1 MKYMNIVYAFIGKLP
16 SYSIETVY
24 QARLFFNGPI
34 YFITNDYDSPLI
46 TVLEST
52 YNVNVVRYDSVIH
65 NEFNQVIQLTYSKFC
80 IVNELKGREKLFIYA
95 FERFFILQNLMIQ
108 QNLTD
113 VFFMELDNL
122 IYDDPYKWLNGF
134 QKSEMAYMFDNY
146 DRGASGICY
155 IKSSH
160 ILIDFSYF
168 CIEYILTHNGFL
180 EEMGA
185 LYSFWINNKNR
196 VKFLP
201 VHWPDSSKPAEAHD
215 NFEDYSSIFDAAS
228 IGIFLGGLDSY
239 HTNGVL
245 RLGLKGPCS
254 LLDYTQYKYKWENDD
269 MGRKIP
275 YIFSGDIWYR
285 INNLHVHSKVLV
297 PCLSISLE

>member
-24 QARLFFNGPI
+24 QTRLFFNGPI

-46 TVLEST
+46 TVLESK

-65 NEFNQVIQLTYSKFC
+65 NEFNEVIQVAYSKFC
-80 IVNELKGREKLFIYA
+80 IINELKGREKLFIYA

-108 QNLTD
+108 RNLTD

-155 IKSSH
+155 IKSGNM
-160 ILIDFSYF
+160 LIDFCNF
-168 CIEYILTHNGFL
+168 CIMYILTHTGFL

-201 VHWPDSSKPAEAHD
+201 VHWPDSSKPPEVQD
-215 NFEDYSSIFDAAS
+215 NFEDYSSMFDAAS
-228 IGIFLGGLDSY
+228 LGIFLGGMDPH
-239 HTNGVL
+239 HTNGVVT
-245 RLGLKGPCS
+245 LGLKGKWS
-254 LLDYTQYKYKWENDD
+254 LLDYTQYKYKWEKDEL
-269 MGRKIP
+269 GRKIP

-285 INNLHVHSKVLV
+285 INNLHIHSKELKA
-297 PCLSISLE
+297 CLSITLE